1 MESTQK
7 PLAASPALEHYFQE
21 IQQKVDESYRRAAAA
36 RQKGLDPEEEV
47 PIPLAKNMAERVVGL
62 ISVVAPQIATTALPQ
77 RIIDLEKEYGF
88 LDWRIGLK
96 IAEEVATQQF
106 CSFSTKEEA
115 MEVGIRVGFAYL
127 TLGIVSAPLE
137 GFIGLKIKKRRDGKE
152 YFALQ
157 YAGPI
162 RAAGGTGQS
171 ISVIIA
177 DYVRLKMGYAS
188 YDPDEKEINRYITE
202 ISDYH
207 ERVTNL
213 QYRPSEEELKFLLS
227 HLPVE
232 IDGDPTEQITVSN
245 YKDLPRI
252 ATNCIR
258 GGMALVVAE
267 GLSQKAPKI
276 WKNVAK
282 WGSAF
287 GLDWGWLKE
296 FLAVKEKVHAQD
308 SSKTSAAEV
317 GKKKVVPNTTY
328 LMDLVAGRPILT
340 HPLAAGGFRL
350 RYGRSRT
357 CGMYAIGL
365 HPATLAVLDKYI
377 AIGTQLKV
385 ERPRKSAS
393 VTVCETIEG
402 PIVRLKN
409 GSVLALRS
417 EEEARPVLADID
429 SILFLGDML
438 VNYGDFSDS
447 GHSLVPVGYCP
458 EWWALEMEKAL
469 AMLALASL
477 AEKAEHLS
485 VSEARLRELLE
496 KPVTHVPSWPEAMQ
510 LSEALQIP
518 LHPQYTFYWK
528 LLSGKELLQLRTYLC
543 SGKLK
548 KENSTIQKIILPFD
562 KSNEMHVLAK
572 NALEKAGIPH
582 MMITADTLLLQ
593 KEEAEI
599 LAACLGLEQEENAK
613 QEETLRRA
621 AEEKDGLEI
630 LSFFSPLKLRDKAGT
645 FIGAR
650 MGRPEKA
657 KMRRLTGSPQCMF
670 PVGEE
675 GDRLR
680 SFQAA
685 LKTGKIR
692 STFPAYFC
700 AACQKEMIY
709 PRCEE
714 CGQSCRKVSHCRFC
728 GPIEQEACRH
738 GAGAAKPYK
747 QTELPIQ
754 YYFSKAL
761 QRLGE
766 KVYPDLI
773 KGIRGTSNKNH
784 IVEHL
789 AKGILR
795 AKHHIYVNKDGTT
808 RFDCTEL
815 PITHF
820 KPKEIGTSLEKLRE
834 LGYEKDIAGEALVDD
849 NQVLELRP
857 QDVIL
862 PGFNSLEESASQ
874 VLLRVAQFIDDLLVR
889 FYQLEP
895 FYNLKKPQDLV
906 GHLVVGLA
914 PHISVGLVGRI
925 IGFSET
931 QGLFAHP
938 MFHAGM
944 RRDCVHPSTR
954 FVYGNSHQ
962 SSFLQREA
970 LGPFVEQ
977 LLAQGAKTK
986 AIDSFGTTKVE
997 LESPLYTFGID
1008 PLTKKMVKKRI
1019 RHFIK
1024 GPVPQHWVKITT
1036 ASNRSYTMTPTHDFL
1051 HCSKNQ
1057 FLFKKAK
1064 DIVVGDKVP
1073 VLRNLSYPLP
1083 KIKKLNIL
1091 SLLIENVPEK
1101 ELSNLV
1107 VELPQFFK
1115 RVVRKVGRKKALEV
1129 LGKNSRNLH
1138 QWYKQ
1143 TPLSDIKK
1151 LLFSGTIQMEN
1162 LIVRKATLRV
1172 KFSQRAHGLI
1182 LPVDKHLLSLLG
1194 YYAAEGYSRRTKWVS
1209 QVSFRVADPTIQEAI
1224 IQAIKNVF
1232 HLTPSCGEESSKITI
1247 GDQLVYLLFRYCLKT
1262 GSHAYN
1268 KKVPDFV
1275 FHVGEKSL
1283 AAYLSAFVDGDGTV
1297 VSERNFVVLYS
1308 VNRTLLDDLA
1318 LLFSRF
1324 GMYARYHTTKS
1335 RLPGRKVLAIYQRLH
1350 KEPVRHVL
1358 HHLVFTGKDA
1368 TLAKKVLSLKEPNKK
1383 RKLSS
1388 LKAISTPRRTA
1399 FAGRQYPLESSGD
1412 LLLDYV
1418 KKVEF
1423 IEEEVPSYCLEVEW
1437 SSEQERN
1444 ILWGEQII
1452 NTRCDGDEACV
1463 MLLMDALLNFSRQY
1477 LPEKRG
1483 AKTMDAA
1490 LVLTS
1495 ILNPAEVDDQVLQ
1508 MDVGWKYPL
1517 ELYEAALEMK
1527 SPSEVKSNGKKVEQ
1541 LADRLGKPEQYE
1553 GWGFTHPV
1561 DNINKGI
1568 QCSAYKTLPSM
1579 GEKLLGQ
1586 MELARKIRA
1595 VDLDD
1600 VARLVIQKHFL
1611 RDIKG
1616 NLRKFST
1623 QQFRCV
1629 KCNAKYRR
1637 PPLRGKCVQCGGN
1650 LLFTITEGSVVKYL
1664 GLSLALAEKY
1674 DFSPYLK
1681 QTLELLRINIEKIFG
1696 KAKEKQVGL
1705 GSFL

>member
-1 MESTQK
+1 MEATK
-7 PLAASPALEHYFQE
+7 KTLAASPALEHYFQE

-88 LDWRIGLK
+88 LDWRIGLR
-96 IAEEVATQQF
+96 IAEEVARQQF

-188 YDPDEKEINRYITE
+188 YDPDQTEINRYITE

-227 HLPVE
+227 HIPVE
-232 IDGDPTEQITVSN
+232 IDGEPTEKITVSN

-258 GGMALVVAE
+258 GGMALVLAE
-267 GLSQKAPKI
+267 GISQKAPKI

-287 GLDWGWLKE
+287 GLDWSWLKE
-296 FLAVKEKVHAQD
+296 FLAVKERVHAQD
-308 SSKTSAAEV
+308 SSKASLAEA
-317 GKKKVVPNTTY
+317 GKKSVVPNTTY

-365 HPATLAVLDKYI
+365 HPATMAVLDKYI

-409 GSVLALRS
+409 GSVLALLS
-417 EEEARPVLADID
+417 EEEARPILTDVE

-469 AMLALASL
+469 GTLAALSF

-496 KPVTHVPSWPEAMQ
+496 EPLIHVPSWPEAVQ

-528 LLSGKELLQLRTYLC
+528 LLSGKELLQLRAYLR

-548 KENSTIQKIILPFD
+548 KENGMIQKLILSFD
-562 KSNEMHVLAK
+562 KTSAEHQLAK

-582 MMITADTLLLQ
+582 TMIIADTLLLQ

-599 LAACLGLEQEENAK
+599 LALCLALEPEESAERAEAL
-613 QEETLRRA
+613 QHA
-621 AEEKDGLEI
+621 AEEKDGLGFI
-630 LSFFSPLKLRDKAGT
+630 SLLSSLQFRDKAGT

-657 KMRRLTGSPQCMF
+657 KMRHLTGSPQCMF

-685 LKTGKIR
+685 LKAGKVR

-700 AACQKEMIY
+700 SACQKEMIY

-714 CGQSCRKVSHCRFC
+714 CGQPCQKTYHCRFC
-728 GPIEQEACRH
+728 GSVKEEACRH

-784 IVEHL
+784 VVEHL

-820 KPKEIGTSLEKLRE
+820 KPKEIGTAVEKLRE
-834 LGYEKDIAGEALVDD
+834 LGYEKDIAGKALADD

-889 FYQLEP
+889 FYRLEP

-944 RRDCVHPSTR
+944 RRDC
-954 FVYGNSHQ
+954 
-962 SSFLQREA
+962 
-970 LGPFVEQ
+970 
-977 LLAQGAKTK
+977 
-986 AIDSFGTTKVE
+986 
-997 LESPLYTFGID
+997 
-1008 PLTKKMVKKRI
+1008 
-1019 RHFIK
+1019 
-1024 GPVPQHWVKITT
+1024 
-1036 ASNRSYTMTPTHDFL
+1036 
-1051 HCSKNQ
+1051 
-1057 FLFKKAK
+1057 
-1064 DIVVGDKVP
+1064 
-1073 VLRNLSYPLP
+1073 
-1083 KIKKLNIL
+1083 
-1091 SLLIENVPEK
+1091 
-1101 ELSNLV
+1101 
-1107 VELPQFFK
+1107 
-1115 RVVRKVGRKKALEV
+1115 
-1129 LGKNSRNLH
+1129 
-1138 QWYKQ
+1138 
-1143 TPLSDIKK
+1143 
-1151 LLFSGTIQMEN
+1151 
-1162 LIVRKATLRV
+1162 
-1172 KFSQRAHGLI
+1172 
-1182 LPVDKHLLSLLG
+1182 
-1194 YYAAEGYSRRTKWVS
+1194 
-1209 QVSFRVADPTIQEAI
+1209 
-1224 IQAIKNVF
+1224 
-1232 HLTPSCGEESSKITI
+1232 
-1247 GDQLVYLLFRYCLKT
+1247 
-1262 GSHAYN
+1262 
-1268 KKVPDFV
+1268 
-1275 FHVGEKSL
+1275 
-1283 AAYLSAFVDGDGTV
+1283 
-1297 VSERNFVVLYS
+1297 
-1308 VNRTLLDDLA
+1308 
-1318 LLFSRF
+1318 
-1324 GMYARYHTTKS
+1324 
-1335 RLPGRKVLAIYQRLH
+1335 
-1350 KEPVRHVL
+1350 
-1358 HHLVFTGKDA
+1358 
-1368 TLAKKVLSLKEPNKK
+1368 
-1383 RKLSS
+1383 
-1388 LKAISTPRRTA
+1388 
-1399 FAGRQYPLESSGD
+1399 
-1412 LLLDYV
+1412 
-1418 KKVEF
+1418 
-1423 IEEEVPSYCLEVEW
+1423 
-1437 SSEQERN
+1437 
-1444 ILWGEQII
+1444 
-1452 NTRCDGDEACV
+1452 DGDECSIK
-1463 MLLMDALLNFSRQY
+1463 LLMDALLNFSRQY

-1527 SPSEVKSNGKKVEQ
+1527 SPGEVKSNGKKVEQ

-1579 GEKLLGQ
+1579 EEKLLGQ

-1616 NLRKFST
+1616 NLRKFSS

-1637 PPLRGKCVQCGGN
+1637 PPLRGKCQQCGGN

-1664 GLSLALAEKY
+1664 GFSLALAEKY

>member
-1 MESTQK
+1 
-7 PLAASPALEHYFQE
+7 
-21 IQQKVDESYRRAAAA
+21 
-36 RQKGLDPEEEV
+36 
-47 PIPLAKNMAERVVGL
+47 
-62 ISVVAPQIATTALPQ
+62 
-77 RIIDLEKEYGF
+77 
-88 LDWRIGLK
+88 
-96 IAEEVATQQF
+96 
-106 CSFSTKEEA
+106 
-115 MEVGIRVGFAYL
+115 GFAYL

-137 GFIGLKIKKRRDGKE
+137 GFIGLKIKKRRDGRE

-177 DYVRLKMGYAS
+177 DYVRLKMGYAA
-188 YDPDEKEINRYITE
+188 YDPDQAEMNRFITE

-213 QYRPSEEELKFLLS
+213 QYRPSEEELRFLLS
-227 HLPVE
+227 RLPVE
-232 IDGDPTEQITVSN
+232 IDGEPTEKITVSN

-258 GGMALVVAE
+258 GGMALVLAE
-267 GLSQKAPKI
+267 GISQKAPKI

-287 GLDWGWLKE
+287 GLDWNWLKE
-296 FLAVKEKVHAQD
+296 FLAVKEKVHARD
-308 SSKTSAAEV
+308 STKASFAEA
-317 GKKKVVPNTTY
+317 GKKSVVPNTTY

-402 PIVRLKN
+402 PVVRLKN
-409 GSVLALRS
+409 GSVLALQS
-417 EEEARPVLADID
+417 EEEARPILTDVD

-447 GHSLVPVGYCP
+447 GHSLVPAGYCP

-469 AMLALASL
+469 GTLAGASF

-485 VSEARLRELLE
+485 VSEARLQELLE
-496 KPVTHVPSWPEAMQ
+496 QPLIHVPSWPEAVQ

-528 LLSGKELLQLRTYLC
+528 LLSGKELLQLRSYLR

-548 KENSTIQKIILPFD
+548 KENGIFQKIILSFD
-562 KSNEMHVLAK
+562 KSNEAHCLAK

-582 MMITADTLLLQ
+582 TMVTGDTLLLQ

-599 LAACLGLEQEENAK
+599 LALCLALEQEEDAG
-613 QEETLRRA
+613 RA
-621 AEEKDGLEI
+621 EALQHAAAEKDGLEL
-630 LSFFSPLKLRDKAGT
+630 LSFFSSLPLRDKAGT

-657 KMRRLTGSPQCMF
+657 KMRQLTGSPQCMF

-685 LKTGKIR
+685 LKAGKVR

-714 CGQSCRKVSHCRFC
+714 CGQSCRQISHCRFC
-728 GPIEQEACRH
+728 GPIGQEACRH

-747 QTELPIQ
+747 QLELPIQ

-834 LGYEKDIAGEALVDD
+834 LGYEKDSAGKALVDD

-889 FYQLEP
+889 FYRLEP

-954 FVYGNSHQ
+954 FVYGSPRQ
-962 SSFLQREA
+962 GSFLQREA

-977 LLAQGAKTK
+977 LLAQGAKSKT
-986 AIDSFGTTKVE
+986 IDPFGTMKVE
-997 LESPLYTFGID
+997 LENPLYTFGID
-1008 PLTKKMVKKRI
+1008 PVTKKMVKKRI

-1024 GPVPQHWVKITT
+1024 GPIPQKWVKITT
-1036 ASNRSYTMTPTHDFL
+1036 SSNRSYTMTPTHDFL
-1051 HCSKNQ
+1051 HIVKNQ

-1064 DIVVGDKVP
+1064 DIVVGDQVP
-1073 VLRNLSYPLP
+1073 ILCDLSYPLP
-1083 KIKKLNIL
+1083 KIKKLNLL

-1107 VELPQFFK
+1107 VELPFFFK
-1115 RVVRKVGRKKALEV
+1115 EVVQKAGREAVLAVLGRK
-1129 LGKNSRNLH
+1129 SRNLYG
-1138 QWYKQ
+1138 WYKQ
-1143 TPLSDIKK
+1143 TPLSDVKK
-1151 LLFSGTIQMEN
+1151 LLLSGIIRMES

-1172 KFSQRAHGLI
+1172 KFSKRVHRLI
-1182 LPVDKHLLSLLG
+1182 LPVDEPLLSLLG
-1194 YYAAEGYSRRTKWVS
+1194 YYAAEGYCRRTKWVS
-1209 QVSFRVADPTIQEAI
+1209 QVCFRIGHPTIQKIITQA
-1224 IQAIKNVF
+1224 IQAVF
-1232 HLTPSCGEESSKITI
+1232 HLIPSRGEQSTKITI
-1247 GDQLVYLLFRYCLKT
+1247 GDQLVYLLFLYCFKA

-1268 KKVPDFV
+1268 KKVPNFV
-1275 FHVGEKSL
+1275 FHTEKKSL
-1283 AAYLSAFVDGDGTV
+1283 AAYLSAFVDGDGSV
-1297 VSERNFVVLYS
+1297 VSERNFVILYS
-1308 VNRTLLDDLA
+1308 VNRSLLDDLA
-1318 LLFSRF
+1318 LLFARF
-1324 GMYARYHTTKS
+1324 GMYARYHTTKP
-1335 RLPGRKVLAIYQRLH
+1335 RLPGRKVLAIYQRLQ
-1350 KEPVRHVL
+1350 KDPVRHVL
-1358 HHLVFTGKDA
+1358 HHLIFTGRDA
-1368 TLAKKVLSLKEPNKK
+1368 ARAQKVLSLQEPNKK

-1399 FAGRQYPLESSGD
+1399 FAGKQYPLETTGD
-1412 LLLDYV
+1412 VLVEYV
-1418 KKVEF
+1418 KTVEF
-1423 IEEEVPSYCLEVEW
+1423 IAERVPSYCLEVEW
-1437 SSEQERN
+1437 KSAQERN
-1444 ILWGEQII
+1444 IVWGEQII

-1527 SPSEVKSNGKKVEQ
+1527 SPGEVKSNGKKVEQ
-1541 LADRLGKPEQYE
+1541 LADRLGKPEQYD

-1579 GEKLLGQ
+1579 EEKLLGQ

-1637 PPLRGKCVQCGGN
+1637 PPLRGKCVQCNGN

-1664 GLSLALAEKY
+1664 GFSLTLAEKY

-1681 QTLELLRINIEKIFG
+1681 QTLDLLRINVEKIFG